1 MDIRVV
7 KVVKDF
13 KDVGLN
19 EDDSGYQDVKDFM
32 DVGIKQ
38 MNQVWH
44 QYKDFEDVKDAC
56 INWMKLDIRMLWISR
71 MHVLIC

>member
-44 QYKDFEDVKDAC
+44 QSRDIMILRMSKTSY
-56 INWMKLDIRMLWISR
+56 LDIKKFRAKKLWLD
-71 MHVLIC
+71 LIF